1 MGTASNAA
9 MATKAKAMFGKR
21 LTASDYQQL
30 LQKKSI
36 PEIASYLKNETLFR
50 EALEGYSETGLHRG
64 QLEMLSGAIWE
75 PGCPGFYGM
84 PVPVGIS
91 FIATAS

>member
-21 LTASDYQQL
+21 LTALDYQQL

-50 EALEGYSETGLHRG
+50 EALEG
-64 QLEMLSGAIWE
+64 
-75 PGCPGFYGM
+75 
-84 PVPVGIS
+84 
-91 FIATAS
+91 

>member
-64 QLEMLSGAIWE
+64 QLEMLIRRMDSL
-75 PGCPGFYGM
+75 
-84 PVPVGIS
+84 
-91 FIATAS
+91 